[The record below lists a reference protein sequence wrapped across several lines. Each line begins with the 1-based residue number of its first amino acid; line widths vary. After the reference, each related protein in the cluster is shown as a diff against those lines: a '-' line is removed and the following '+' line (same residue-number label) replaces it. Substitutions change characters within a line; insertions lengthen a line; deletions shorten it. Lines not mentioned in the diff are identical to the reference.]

1 MHLNMLPNRAHTSVD
16 MCHVDIYTLRSS
28 PSQIL
33 LPAYLR
39 VYHVN
44 RLKACGIN
52 TPTIFRSHIDKQRH
66 IVDIESQ
73 Q

>member
-1 MHLNMLPNRAHTSVD
+1 MHLNILPNRAHTSVD

-39 VYHVN
+39 VYHVKT
-44 RLKACGIN
+44 RSMWHKYADDFSLAYRQT
-52 TPTIFRSHIDKQRH
+52 TPYSRYRIATM
-66 IVDIESQ
+66 
-73 Q
+73 